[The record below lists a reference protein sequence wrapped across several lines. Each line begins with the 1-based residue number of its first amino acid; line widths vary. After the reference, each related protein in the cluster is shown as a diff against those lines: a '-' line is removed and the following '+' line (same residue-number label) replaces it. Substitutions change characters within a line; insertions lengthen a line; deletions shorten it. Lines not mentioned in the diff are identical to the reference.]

1 MVTVTR
7 ASVDAA
13 TLAPADVDGWLASL
27 ARTRDAAEIALLRR
41 ACGFAAAAHT
51 GQLRA
56 SGEPYV
62 SHAFAVARILADLE
76 LDHEAVAAAILHDVV
91 EDTAVTLVDIKR
103 EFGERVATLVD
114 GVTKMEVIQEFKGQT
129 AGSRREHAQAE
140 SLRKMLLAM
149 AQDVDVVLIKL
160 ADRLHNMRTLG
171 ALAEEKQRRIA
182 RETMDIFAPLANR
195 LGIWQLKWELEDL
208 SFRYLEPLAYKQIAA
223 LLAEKRI
230 DRERYIEGVREQ
242 LAHDLKRAGVEAD
255 VTGRPKH
262 IYGIWRKMRR
272 KDKDFGQIT
281 DVRGV
286 RVLVRTLRDCYA
298 VLGVVHGLWQYIPG
312 EFDDYIATPK
322 ENNYRSI
329 HTAVVGPDG
338 KIIEVQ
344 IRTHDMHLQSELG
357 VAAHW
362 RYKEGVAVDVSFD
375 KKIAWLRSLLE
386 WKDEVAEATEFVD
399 QFKSE
404 VFSERVYVF
413 TPKGKIVDLS
423 MGATPL
429 DFAYNVH
436 TDIGHHCRGAK
447 VNGHIV
453 PLTYALKTGEQVE
466 VLTVKAGG
474 PSRDWLNPHLG
485 FLHTS
490 RARSK
495 VQHWFREQ
503 NYDVAVTD
511 GRMLLEREFHRL
523 GLSDVNYE
531 RLTQKFS
538 FATVDDFLAAIGRG
552 DVKPSQIMSAVQEF
566 VELRPKETKV
576 GASAP
581 STTVPRGGSTGVTIQ
596 GVGNLLTRMGRCCNP
611 VPGEPIVGFITQGHG
626 ITVHRRDCANA
637 LRHHGEHEERLI
649 EVNWGA
655 DAGRTYPVD
664 IEVIAYERAGLLRD
678 ITALLANE
686 HLNVLAVNTQTDKL
700 AHIARMTFTLE
711 IVDLN
716 ALARILALIDQ
727 VPNVAEVRRKVQ

>member
-7 ASVDAA
+7 APADTA
-13 TLAPADVDGWLASL
+13 TLAPTDVGGWLASL
-27 ARTRDAAEIALLRR
+27 ARTRAAAEIALLRR
-41 ACGFAAAAHT
+41 ACDFAAAAHT

-76 LDHEAVAAAILHDVV
+76 LDHEAIAAAILHDVV
-91 EDTAVTLVDIKR
+91 EDTAVTLADIKR

-114 GVTKMEVIQEFKGQT
+114 GVTKMEVIQEFKGQIT
-129 AGSRREHAQAE
+129 GSRREHAQAE

-160 ADRLHNMRTLG
+160 ADRLHNMRTLS
-171 ALAEEKQRRIA
+171 ALAADKQRRIA
-182 RETMDIFAPLANR
+182 RETMDIFALLANR

-208 SFRYLEPLAYKQIAA
+208 SFRYLEPIAYKQIAA

-230 DRERYIEGVREQ
+230 DREEYIEGVRQ
-242 LAHDLKRAGVEAD
+242 HLALELARAGVEAD
-255 VTGRPKH
+255 VTGRAKH

-286 RVLVRTLRDCYA
+286 RVLARTLRDCYA
-298 VLGVVHGLWQYIPG
+298 ALGVVHGLWQYIPG

-344 IRTHDMHLQSELG
+344 IRTHDMHRQSELG

-362 RYKEGVAVDVSFD
+362 RYKEGAAVDVSFD

-423 MGATPL
+423 AGATPL

-436 TDIGHHCRGAK
+436 TDIGHRCRGAK

-453 PLTYALKTGEQVE
+453 PLTYVLKTGEQVE
-466 VLTVKAGG
+466 VLAVKAGG

-485 FLHTS
+485 FLRTS

-511 GRMLLEREFHRL
+511 GRALLEREFRRL
-523 GLSDVNYE
+523 GLADVNYD
-531 RLTQKFS
+531 RLTQKFD
-538 FATVDDFLAAIGRG
+538 FAKVDDFLAAIGRG

-566 VELRPKETKV
+566 VELRPREAR
-576 GASAP
+576 ASVAP
-581 STTVPRGGSTGVTIQ
+581 PSISTREAPAGVTIQ
-596 GVGNLLTRMGRCCNP
+596 GVGNLMTRMGRCCNP
-611 VPGEPIVGFITQGHG
+611 VPGDPVVGFITRGQG
-626 ITVHRRDCANA
+626 ITIHRRDCVNA

-649 EVNWGA
+649 EVSWGA
-655 DAGRTYPVD
+655 QAGRTYPVD
-664 IEVIAYERAGLLRD
+664 VEIVAYERAGLLRD
-678 ITALLANE
+678 ITSLFANE
-686 HLNVLAVNTQTDKL
+686 RINVLAVNTLTDKL
-700 AHIARMTFTLE
+700 AHMARMTFTVE
-711 IVDLN
+711 IADVHV
-716 ALARILALIDQ
+716 LARILALIDQ